1 MSKLGFFIYWQ
12 KFSSLLWFFGIEYI
26 PQEGLNKIRDQLITR
41 NIFRMQDNYSIMCG
55 FYCIAF
61 IKYMLVG
68 KSLLDYTDMVSPNDY
83 KKNDKIIYKY
93 FEDNYDRRSKSWV
106 QIKKNWWNK
115 KLDFRWNKK

>member
-1 MSKLGFFIYWQ
+1 
-12 KFSSLLWFFGIEYI
+12 
-26 PQEGLNKIRDQLITR
+26 
-41 NIFRMQDNYSIMCG
+41 MQDNYSIMCG

>member
-1 MSKLGFFIYWQ
+1 
-12 KFSSLLWFFGIEYI
+12 
-26 PQEGLNKIRDQLITR
+26 
-41 NIFRMQDNYSIMCG
+41 MQDNYSIMCG

-115 KLDFRWNKK
+115 KLDFRWNKT

>member
-1 MSKLGFFIYWQ
+1 
-12 KFSSLLWFFGIEYI
+12 
-26 PQEGLNKIRDQLITR
+26 
-41 NIFRMQDNYSIMCG
+41 MQDNYSIMCG

-68 KSLLDYTDMVSPNDY
+68 KSLLDYTDMVSTNDY

>member
-1 MSKLGFFIYWQ
+1 
-12 KFSSLLWFFGIEYI
+12 
-26 PQEGLNKIRDQLITR
+26 
-41 NIFRMQDNYSIMCG
+41 MQDNYSIMCG

-68 KSLLDYTDMVSPNDY
+68 KSLLDYTDMVSRNDY

>member
-1 MSKLGFFIYWQ
+1 
-12 KFSSLLWFFGIEYI
+12 
-26 PQEGLNKIRDQLITR
+26 
-41 NIFRMQDNYSIMCG
+41 MQDNYSVMCG